1 MPRKTAKRN
10 GKRSNEKRSTE
21 KRSNEKRNKSKTNK
35 RQTPKVKIIN
45 SGFIKTVTTINNKKS
60 EEGINWD
67 GKYDGQKGVF
77 HAKLNKDGKTENIEK
92 IFSNDD
98 IKKMLGYPVVNEPLE
113 MRLKQLSTN
122 PGLRSEKIVPV
133 ILNDDADL
141 LFEEPRQQPGH
152 MRQFTIKI

>member
-1 MPRKTAKRN
+1 MPRKTAKRSN
-10 GKRSNEKRSTE
+10 KRS
-21 KRSNEKRNKSKTNK
+21 KRNKSKTNK
-35 RQTPKVKIIN
+35 KQTPKVKIIN
-45 SGFIKTVTTINNKKS
+45 SGFIKTVTTVNNKKS

-92 IFSNDD
+92 TFSNND
-98 IKKMLGYPVVNEPLE
+98 IKQLLGYSVVNEPLE
-113 MRLKQLSTN
+113 MRLKQLSSN
-122 PGLRSEKIVPV
+122 PGLRSEKLVPV

-141 LFEEPRQQPGH
+141 LFEEPRQEPGH

>member
-1 MPRKTAKRN
+1 MPRKTAKRTN
-10 GKRSNEKRSTE
+10 KRS
-21 KRSNEKRNKSKTNK
+21 KRNKLKTNK
-35 RQTPKVKIIN
+35 RQNPKVKIIN

-92 IFSNDD
+92 TFSNND
-98 IKKMLGYPVVNEPLE
+98 IKQLLGYSVVNEPLE
-113 MRLKQLSTN
+113 MRLKQLSSN
-122 PGLRSEKIVPV
+122 PGLRSEKVVPV
-133 ILNDDADL
+133 ILNDDADI
-141 LFEEPRQQPGH
+141 LFEEPKQQPSN